1 VDELTLFTELK
12 PPPPDDPAGMR
23 DRTRARLDPVLG
35 APAGSTVAGSEPLA
49 GAGPDRTFRPGHRHG
64 RRARL
69 VTAAA
74 IVAVAAGAAAV
85 TTTLLPSG
93 AGSHAQP
100 GHAQPG
106 QSQSAHSP
114 ARADW
119 VVQRQ
124 PSGDFTVTVF
134 EMRNPAALQR
144 DLRAHGIPA
153 YVFTVP
159 YEVVTMP
166 TINHGHRVN
175 NIEVRPISNCKTRP
189 WRPLPKDY
197 RGPQATSEPY
207 HLPGGWAFNINPAGI
222 PHGASV
228 TISIGVWTGPTAP
241 GGDRIEGVGTGV
253 GYGPV
258 DECLPGH

>member
-1 VDELTLFTELK
+1 MDEITLYEALR
-12 PPPPDDPAGMR
+12 PPSPPDAGQSCAR
-23 DRTRARLDPVLG
+23 AWAPLDTLLTEESATGSRTP
-35 APAGSTVAGSEPLA
+35 A
-49 GAGPDRTFRPGHRHG
+49 GAGPDQGVRPGHRRG
-64 RRARL
+64 RL
-69 VTAAA
+69 VAAA
-74 IVAVAAGAAAV
+74 AAVAVAAGAAAL
-85 TTTLLPSG
+85 TTILLPSG
-93 AGSHAQP
+93 PGSHARP
-100 GHAQPG
+100 GQSQPG

-159 YEVVTMP
+159 YEVITLP
-166 TINHGHRVN
+166 TISHGHKLN
-175 NIEVRPISNCKTRP
+175 NIEVRPISDCKTRP
-189 WRPLPKDY
+189 YRPLPRNEWK
-197 RGPQATSEPY
+197 RAAEAASEPY
-207 HLPGGWAFNINPAGI
+207 HVPGGWAFNINPAGI

-228 TISIGVWTGPTAP
+228 TISVGVWTGPTAH
-241 GGDRIEGVGTGV
+241 GKDQIEVVGTGV

-258 DECLPGH
+258 DECLPAH